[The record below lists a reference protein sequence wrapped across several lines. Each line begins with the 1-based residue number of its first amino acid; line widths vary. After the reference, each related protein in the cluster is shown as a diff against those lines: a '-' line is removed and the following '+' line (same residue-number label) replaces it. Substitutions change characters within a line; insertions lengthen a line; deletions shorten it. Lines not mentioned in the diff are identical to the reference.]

1 MLPAC
6 SRCLSAAGIRF
17 SAILSRLG
25 FRPSY
30 DRPTASRSQRTMTGF
45 PRSAH
50 ARCGR
55 VGRPL
60 YPGTGGARASRVQ
73 SPARRLPHHSGL
85 VLYPGRTA
93 AYPGLDLT
101 RHQSRVHVI
110 RPPGLPLT
118 RGPPA
123 TRGLLRLSPG
133 LRTRAGRTRARTP
146 GRGQAQSTSPELRRW
161 PTYRQPSN
169 LRVHSQHVR
178 PRVALAGAGPSALV
192 VRDRMLEV

>member
-1 MLPAC
+1 MLTVF
-6 SRCLSAAGIRF
+6 SRCLSAAGVRF
-17 SAILSRLG
+17 SAILARLG

-50 ARCGR
+50 ARYDR
-55 VGRPL
+55 KGRPL
-60 YPGTGGARASRVQ
+60 YPGTGGAHAGQVQ

-85 VLYPGRTA
+85 VLYPGGTA

-101 RHQSRVHVI
+101 RHQSRVHVV
-110 RPPGLPLT
+110 RPPGLPLA

-123 TRGLLRLSPG
+123 TRELLRLSPG
-133 LRTRAGRTRARTP
+133 LRTRTSRTRARTP

-161 PTYRQPSN
+161 PTCQPSN
-169 LRVHSQHVR
+169 PRVHSHRVR
-178 PRVALAGAGPSALV
+178 PRVALARVGLAALV
-192 VRDRMLEV
+192 VRHGMLEV